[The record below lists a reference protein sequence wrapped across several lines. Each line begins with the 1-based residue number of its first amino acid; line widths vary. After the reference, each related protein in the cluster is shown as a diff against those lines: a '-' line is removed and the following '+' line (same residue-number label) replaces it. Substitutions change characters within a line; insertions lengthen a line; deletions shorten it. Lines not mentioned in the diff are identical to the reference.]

1 MNAKI
6 DVILTIILKIVE
18 MLLQVL
24 ETKKDKEDGIS
35 FTDENRERHGG

>member
-1 MNAKI
+1 MNAKV

-18 MLLQVL
+18 MLLRVL
-24 ETKKDKEDGIS
+24 ETKKDKEDGII

>member
-1 MNAKI
+1 MNAKV

-35 FTDENRERHGG
+35 FTDENRVRHGG